1 MRQIE
6 GLSVVNQKMTQPTYR
21 SFGAVVRGGQKFFTS
36 VLDGNENVYSGADL
50 IQTSGGAMTTRSSRS
65 TFQSG
70 STSLANSG
78 EGQVVVNIYDGTGR
92 KLSEYDSAIRVE
104 IQNRADRYNQFPALS
119 AA

>member
-1 MRQIE
+1 MHYPS
-6 GLSVVNQKMTQPTYR
+6 GL
-21 SFGAVVRGGQKFFTS
+21 
-36 VLDGNENVYSGADL
+36 ENVYSGADL
-50 IQTSGGAMTTRSSRS
+50 LQTSGGTSTTRSSRS

-78 EGQVVVNIYDGTGR
+78 DGQVVVNIYDGTGR